1 MWETIRGYLTFTR
14 KERFGVLFLLLL
26 ISILF
31 VAPYFFRPS
40 VGDPDPVAYEKMK
53 KGIREFDSG
62 TDSSRKAG
70 TYDRYHEN
78 KPGMDTRN
86 SGGSDRPVTGALFSF
101 DPNTITEAEWQ
112 RLGISERLTQTI
124 LHYIEKGGRFRRA
137 EDLRKL
143 YGLRPDDYERLLP
156 FVRIA
161 RIPGNRQARSGFYSN
176 TSENQQVAVKK
187 TDSFYRQNA
196 LKITASAVYPY
207 RVKKGTITEINMAD
221 SADWSRLPGIGE
233 KLASR
238 IVHFRDRLGGF
249 YKADQVAETFGLPDS
264 TFKKIKPFLTLNKPA
279 LQLIDINNA
288 SKEILQA
295 HPYIRWQIAQGIIE
309 YRRQHGNFQSVDEL
323 LQLGQMDPQKFEKMR
338 PYLVV
343 KP

>member
-1 MWETIRGYLTFTR
+1 MIRGYLTFTR

-26 ISILF
+26 VGILF
-31 VAPYFFRPS
+31 AAPYFFRPA

-62 TDSSRKAG
+62 TDSSRNAG

-78 KPGMDTRN
+78 KPGMDTRKA
-86 SGGSDRPVTGALFSF
+86 GGSDRPVTGALFSF
-101 DPNTITEAEWQ
+101 DPNTITEVEWQ

-143 YGLRPDDYERLLP
+143 YGLRPDDYDRLFP

-161 RIPGNRQARSGFYSN
+161 RIPDNRQVRSGFYSN
-176 TSENQQVAVKK
+176 TSDNQQVTVKK
-187 TDSFYRQNA
+187 ADSVYRQNT
-196 LKITASAVYPY
+196 LQINETAVYPY
-207 RVKKGTITEINMAD
+207 RVKKGTITEINLAD

-249 YKADQVAETFGLPDS
+249 YQADQVAETFGLPDS
-264 TFKKIKPFLTLNKPA
+264 TFKKIKPFLILNKPS

-323 LQLGQMDPQKFEKMR
+323 LQLAQMDPQKFEKMR
-338 PYLVV
+338 RYLVV